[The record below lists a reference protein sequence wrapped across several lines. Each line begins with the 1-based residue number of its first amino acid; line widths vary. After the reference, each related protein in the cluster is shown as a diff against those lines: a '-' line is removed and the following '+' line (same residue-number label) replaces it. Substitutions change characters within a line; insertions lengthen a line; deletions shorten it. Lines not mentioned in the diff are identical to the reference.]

1 MFTPFSNVDPYLI
14 FEVKV
19 TKEVARFWDDNASA
33 TTHVGHLMY
42 ATKKPSPGG
51 HWINITAI
59 ACKQSNF
66 NWVQSAQAYAM
77 TSIAMY
83 DGFISCWD
91 EKYRSEYVRPV
102 TAINEFIDPKWEP
115 LLQTPP
121 FPEYTSGHSVIS
133 GAASTVLIQQ
143 FGTGF
148 AFHDT
153 TELKY
158 LGLERSFPSIEAV
171 TDEIGISRFYGGI
184 HYMSAINNGK
194 AQGNKIGALF
204 NQLKK

>member
-1 MFTPFSNVDPYLI
+1 VIRKYVES
-14 FEVKV
+14 E
-19 TKEVARFWDDNASA
+19 WD
-33 TTHVGHLMY
+33 
-42 ATKKPSPGG
+42 
-51 HWINITAI
+51 
-59 ACKQSNF
+59 
-66 NWVQSAQAYAM
+66 
-77 TSIAMY
+77 
-83 DGFISCWD
+83 
-91 EKYRSEYVRPV
+91 
-102 TAINEFIDPKWEP
+102 P

-133 GAASTVLIQQ
+133 GAASTVLIHQ

-158 LGLERSFPSIEAV
+158 LGMERFFPSIEAA
-171 TDEIGISRFYGGI
+171 TEEIGISRFYGGI

-194 AQGNKIGALF
+194 EQGNKIGALF